1 MPALSQLTLYPVK
14 SCAGMSL
21 RQAVLTTAGLTSGG
35 VADREWMAVDAA
47 GNFLTQRECPA
58 MATIVPHLSPGI
70 LTLRAPCMPEL
81 CLALA
86 QTPGPVMAVH
96 LWEETVTAID
106 CGDAAAA
113 WFSAA
118 LRVACRLVRYP
129 LHGRRIASTRWTDG
143 ILAPTRFADGF
154 PVLVIGQASLDDLNQ
169 KLQAQGRL
177 RLPMNR
183 FRPNIVIDGIAPF
196 EEDHAAS
203 ICIGDAILK
212 PVKPCPRCPIPSVD
226 QDTGI
231 VGPDPLDILQSYR
244 ANRLLDGA
252 ITFGMNAIVL
262 GGDGTFLRVGQE
274 CDITLAF

>member
-1 MPALSQLTLYPVK
+1 
-14 SCAGMSL
+14 MSL
-21 RQAVLTTAGLTSGG
+21 REAVLTTAGLTSGG
-35 VADREWMAVDAA
+35 VADREWMAVDTA
-47 GNFLTQRECPA
+47 GNFLTQRECPT
-58 MATIVPHLSPGI
+58 MATIVPCLSLEI
-70 LTLRAPCMPEL
+70 LTLRAPGMPDL
-81 CLALA
+81 RLALA
-86 QTPGPVMAVH
+86 PTLGPAMAVH
-96 LWEETVTAID
+96 LWEETVPAID
-106 CGDAAAA
+106 CGEAAAA
-113 WFSAA
+113 WFSAV
-118 LRVACRLVRYP
+118 LRVACRLVRWPPY
-129 LHGRRIASTRWTDG
+129 GRRIAGTRWTDG

-169 KLQAQGRL
+169 KLQAQGRP

-196 EEDHAAS
+196 DEDHAAS
-203 ICIGDAILK
+203 ICIGDAVLK

-262 GGDGTFLRVGQE
+262 GGDGTILRVGPE
-274 CDITLAF
+274 CGITLAF